1 MSITPLKLTG
11 AEELEP
17 ATPPPTNMQEALALL
32 DEAKKRARHGVH
44 ELLETLKRGQE
55 LAEDVARGSGLL
67 PEGVREEGRQLAD
80 ALQGAVSRI
89 TALDIRNGGSVS

>member
-17 ATPPPTNMQEALALL
+17 VTPSPTNMQEALALL

-44 ELLETLKRGQE
+44 ELLEALKRGQE
-55 LAEDVARGSGLL
+55 LAEDVAQGSGLL
-67 PEGVREEGRQLAD
+67 PSGVQEEGRQLAD
-80 ALQGAVSRI
+80 YLQGAVQRI